1 MDKKGLLSWIPMALL
16 ILVGGA
22 VIWSIW
28 SSLVDTRAKLEAQQ
42 KKMAEILGKD
52 VDMNR
57 YVDSLEV
64 VLSFLQQR
72 DSVLTR
78 EREQFMVQLAV
89 LEYKHQQALARI
101 DTLWEFSEVNEELDR
116 VFPQWKGQFMEA
128 RRPDGVHSIIVPR
141 FFGAYVSEIK
151 TELDN
156 SDQKMAVKDSLI
168 GNYKESLVNKDTQV
182 NTVVAQRDSIETTYT
197 DLLSEYQVLDQKYR
211 KEVKSH
217 WFKFSLGNAV
227 YAGVGFGAGYL
238 IGRQ

>member
-22 VIWSIW
+22 IVWSIW
-28 SSLVDTRAKLEAQQ
+28 SSLVDTMAKLEAQE

-78 EREQFMVQLAV
+78 EREDFMVQLAV
-89 LEYKHQQALARI
+89 LEYKHQRALARI

-116 VFPQWKGQFMEA
+116 VFPQWRGQFMEA

-168 GNYKESLVNKDTQV
+168 DNYKESLVNKDNQV

-197 DLLSEYQVLDQKYR
+197 DLLSEYKVLDQKYR